1 MTEPALYLVGTPIG
15 NLDDLSPRAVATLA
29 EVDVVFAEDTR
40 RTARLLARKGI
51 RTPLRSLHAH
61 NEAARAGEV
70 VELLAGG
77 GCCALVT
84 DAGSPG
90 VSDPGARV
98 VRAVAE
104 AGLRVRSVPG
114 PSAVTAAVGLSGFD
128 ADRFLFLGF
137 APRKGPD
144 RRAWLEAG
152 ASQTTTVVAF
162 EAPGRVGA
170 LLRDW
175 ADLGIGGRPCCVC
188 REITKLHEET
198 RRGTVASLADY
209 YSETETRGEIT
220 VVLAAAA
227 PPAAVETDRAR
238 EVAEE
243 MARAGSTTREIAAR
257 LRREFGLPRNEA
269 YEAALRA
276 AARDERES

>member
-15 NLDDLSPRAVATLA
+15 NLDDLSPRAATTLE

-40 RTARLLARKGI
+40 RTARLLARTGI

-70 VELLAGG
+70 VDLIAAGSR
-77 GCCALVT
+77 CALVT

-98 VRAVAE
+98 VRAVAD
-104 AGLRVRSVPG
+104 AGLPVRAVPG

-137 APRKGPD
+137 APRKGPE

-152 ASQTTTVVAF
+152 AAQPTTVVAF
-162 EAPGRVGA
+162 EAPTRIGA

-175 ADLGIGGRPCCVC
+175 VELGIGERPCCVC

-209 YSETETRGEIT
+209 YSETGTRGEIT
-220 VVLAAAA
+220 VVLAAAS
-227 PPAAVETDRAR
+227 PERGPERERAR
-238 EVAEE
+238 EVAET
-243 MARAGSTTREIAAR
+243 MARKGSTTREIAAR
-257 LRREFGLPRNEA
+257 LREGLGLARNEA
-269 YEAALRA
+269 YEVALRA
-276 AARDERES
+276 AARTGREP

>member
-15 NLDDLSPRAVATLA
+15 NLDDLSPRAAATLA

-40 RTARLLARKGI
+40 RTARLFARSGI

-61 NEAARAGEV
+61 NEAARAVEV
-70 VELLAGG
+70 VALIAGG
-77 GCCALVT
+77 GRCALVT

-104 AGLRVRSVPG
+104 AGLPVRSVPG

-137 APRKGPD
+137 APRKGPE
-144 RRAWLEAG
+144 RRAWLEMA
-152 ASQTTTVVAF
+152 ATQPTTVVAF
-162 EAPGRVGA
+162 EAPGRIGT

-175 ADLGIGGRPCCVC
+175 VELGIGERPCCVC
-188 REITKLHEET
+188 RELTKLHEET

-209 YSETETRGEIT
+209 YAESETRGEIT
-220 VVLAAAA
+220 VVIAGETRGDAAGK
-227 PPAAVETDRAR
+227 ERAW

-243 MARAGSTTREIAAR
+243 MARGGSTTREIAVR
-257 LRREFGLPRNEA
+257 LREELGLARNEA
-269 YEAALRA
+269 YEVALRA
-276 AARDERES
+276 AERGEREP